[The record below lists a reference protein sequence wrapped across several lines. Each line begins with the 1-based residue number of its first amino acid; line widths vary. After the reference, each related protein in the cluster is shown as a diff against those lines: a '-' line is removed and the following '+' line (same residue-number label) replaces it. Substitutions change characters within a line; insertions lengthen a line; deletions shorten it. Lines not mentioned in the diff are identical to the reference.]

1 MAGINK
7 EKSHKNVFAL
17 IDERRIVNMKKEVFV
32 KPVAEVTT
40 FESQIVMV
48 GISTPIAP
56 GEWD

>member
-17 IDERRIVNMKKEVFV
+17 INERRIVNMKKEVFV

>member
-1 MAGINK
+1 MAGINI
-7 EKSHKNVFAL
+7 EKSHKYVFAL
-17 IDERRIVNMKKEVFV
+17 NNERRGIKMKKEVFV

>member
-1 MAGINK
+1 
-7 EKSHKNVFAL
+7 
-17 IDERRIVNMKKEVFV
+17 MKKEVFV